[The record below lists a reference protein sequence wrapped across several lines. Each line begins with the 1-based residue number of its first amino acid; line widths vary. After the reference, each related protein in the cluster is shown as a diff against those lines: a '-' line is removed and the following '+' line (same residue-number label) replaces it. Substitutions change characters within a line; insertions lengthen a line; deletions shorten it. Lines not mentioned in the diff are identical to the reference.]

1 MTASSKLKRTW
12 KYVWKRQQKIYFHR
26 PYISKL
32 SSKHSDEFPVGQKK
46 ILQKKSDVISWADA
60 AKYDLEVQ
68 HQGLHLPLANN
79 F

>member
-1 MTASSKLKRTW
+1 MAASSKVKRTW

-46 ILQKKSDVISWADA
+46 LLQK
-60 AKYDLEVQ
+60 E
-68 HQGLHLPLANN
+68 
-79 F
+79 